1 MRYKAKAIIIVLT
14 ALFAL
19 LSTIGMGA
27 AEDGVKDL
35 LFLENK
41 YIKIFINS
49 GPEETGRFAVDVAAG
64 DPLRTDDDEKPLIY
78 GHPKPWTSYTTIR
91 INGENFVFGRAT
103 RRRAGAGLQGGE
115 LISGPALI
123 DNQLLTQCQY
133 GQVLA
138 DQVLDIARSP
148 STGALDTARIIYRF
162 TNQGSEPVEIGVR
175 TLIDTM
181 LGSNDG
187 APFRIGE
194 TEITGDL
201 SMNKNQYPDFWQAF
215 DSLEKPS
222 VIAQGSLKGE
232 GITQPDQIIFTNWGK
247 PASKPWD
254 FPLEPGRDFTR
265 LGEDELDSAVVMY
278 WNPRKLVP
286 GEQFEVILYYGLG
299 GISFAPGNTFL
310 GISAPAEVQYSI
322 DGTRNYSVIL
332 YLEHRGEAKAK
343 NIKVKLSLP
352 KGLQTVKG
360 NSEIK
365 LEELSPGI
373 TKQFVWE
380 IKPDGAFQGET
391 AFGISVTGDGLE
403 SNQVKRDIKI
413 IGPPLLEVAALVP
426 ELKIV
431 NHRLEPNPLVLS
443 VKITNVGQSTAYGM
457 KAVFNSEN
465 GIRLAGGE
473 RSEKYLP
480 ELPPGHEVTV
490 NWRVLP
496 LTSATKGEFKVAISG
511 SNTKQLIFEDAFM
524 IPVPTVKVN
533 FTDPGTLRPGQIF
546 NCDLHAIN
554 LTGAKKFSLD
564 IKYNPEQLRLVY
576 ISRGTFLVEGQDLAY
591 WSSGQIHDSGIV
603 KQIYG
608 IRDTPFNGEET
619 VLARLN
625 FLVIGSGI
633 GQIETENLV
642 IIGSDEGEIPFSL
655 NKLEYKIEGDG
666 K

>member
-1 MRYKAKAIIIVLT
+1 MRFKRVIIVFT
-14 ALFAL
+14 AIFLIAR
-19 LSTIGMGA
+19 MGA
-27 AEDGVKDL
+27 AEDEIKDL
-35 LFLENK
+35 LVLENK

-64 DPLRTDDDEKPLIY
+64 DPLRADDDGKPLIY

-103 RRRAGAGLQGGE
+103 KRRAGSGVQGGE
-115 LISGPALI
+115 LIFGPTLI
-123 DNQLLTQCQY
+123 NNQLLTQCQY
-133 GQVLA
+133 GQVMA

-162 TNQGSEPVEIGVR
+162 ANQGSEPVEIGVR

-194 TEITGDL
+194 TAITSDL
-201 SMNKNQYPDFWQAF
+201 CLNKNQYPDFWQAF

-247 PASKPWD
+247 PASRPWD
-254 FPLEPGRDFTR
+254 FSLEPGRDFTR

-278 WNPRKLVP
+278 WNPRELGP
-286 GEQFEVILYYGLG
+286 GEQFEVIIYYGLG

-322 DGTRNYSVIL
+322 GEARNYSVIL

-343 NIKVKLSLP
+343 NIKIKLSLP
-352 KGLQTVKG
+352 KGLETTKKQSVI
-360 NSEIK
+360 N
-365 LEELSPGI
+365 LDELAPGI

-380 IKPDGAFQGET
+380 IKPNGAFQGNT
-391 AFGISVTGDGLE
+391 AFKISVTGDGLE

-413 IGPPLLEVAALVP
+413 IGPPLLEVSAIIP

-431 NHRLEPNPLVLS
+431 DHRLEPNPFVLPI
-443 VKITNVGQSTAYGM
+443 KIRNVGQSTAYGM
-457 KAVFNSEN
+457 KAVFNSEK
-465 GIRLAGGE
+465 GLRLADGE
-473 RSEKYLP
+473 RNEKYLS
-480 ELPPGHEVTV
+480 ELPPNSELTI
-490 NWRVLP
+490 NWLVQP
-496 LTSATKGEFKVAISG
+496 LTEATIGEFKVIISG
-511 SNTKQLIFEDAFM
+511 SNTKQLTFEDALI
-524 IPVPTVKVN
+524 IPAPTVKVG
-533 FTDPGTLRPGQIF
+533 FSDPGTLRPGQIL
-546 NCDLHAIN
+546 NCDLYALN
-554 LTGAKKFSLD
+554 LSGAKKFSFD
-564 IKYNPEQLRLVY
+564 VKYNPEQLRLVY

-591 WSSGQIHDSGIV
+591 WSSGQIQHDSGIA

-608 IRDTPFNGEET
+608 IRNTPFNGEET

-625 FLVIGSGI
+625 FLVIGDGT
-633 GQIETENLV
+633 GQIEIENLV
-642 IIGSDEGEIPFSL
+642 IINSDEGEIPFSL
-655 NKLEYKIEGDG
+655 NKLEYIIEGDG

>member
-1 MRYKAKAIIIVLT
+1 MRFKRVIIVFT
-14 ALFAL
+14 AIFLIAR
-19 LSTIGMGA
+19 MGA
-27 AEDGVKDL
+27 AEDEIKDL
-35 LFLENK
+35 LVLENK

-64 DPLRTDDDEKPLIY
+64 DPLRADDDGKPLIY

-103 RRRAGAGLQGGE
+103 KRRAGSGVQGGE
-115 LISGPALI
+115 LIFGPTLI
-123 DNQLLTQCQY
+123 NNQLLTQCQY
-133 GQVLA
+133 GQVMA

-162 TNQGSEPVEIGVR
+162 ANQGSEPVEIGVR

-194 TEITGDL
+194 TAITSDL
-201 SMNKNQYPDFWQAF
+201 CLNKNQYPDFWQAF

-247 PASKPWD
+247 PASRPWD
-254 FPLEPGRDFTR
+254 FSLEPGRDFTR

-278 WNPRKLVP
+278 WNPRELGP
-286 GEQFEVILYYGLG
+286 GEQFEVIIYYGLG

-322 DGTRNYSVIL
+322 GEARNYSVIL

-343 NIKVKLSLP
+343 NIKIKLSLP
-352 KGLQTVKG
+352 KGLETTKKQSVI
-360 NSEIK
+360 N
-365 LEELSPGI
+365 LDELAPGI

-380 IKPDGAFQGET
+380 IKPNGAFQGNT
-391 AFGISVTGDGLE
+391 AFKISVTGDGLE

-413 IGPPLLEVAALVP
+413 IGPPLLEVSAIIP

-431 NHRLEPNPLVLS
+431 DHRLEPNPFVLPI
-443 VKITNVGQSTAYGM
+443 KIRNVGQSTAYGM
-457 KAVFNSEN
+457 KAIFNSEK
-465 GIRLAGGE
+465 GLRLADGE
-473 RSEKYLP
+473 RNEKYLS
-480 ELPPGHEVTV
+480 ELPPNSELTI
-490 NWRVLP
+490 NWLVQP
-496 LTSATKGEFKVAISG
+496 LTEATIGEFKVIISG
-511 SNTKQLIFEDAFM
+511 SNTKQLTFEDALI
-524 IPVPTVKVN
+524 IPAPTVKVG
-533 FTDPGTLRPGQIF
+533 FSDPGTLRPGQIL
-546 NCDLHAIN
+546 NCDLYALN
-554 LTGAKKFSLD
+554 LSGAKKFSFD
-564 IKYNPEQLRLVY
+564 VKYNPEQLRLVY

-591 WSSGQIHDSGIV
+591 WSSGQIQHDSGIA

-608 IRDTPFNGEET
+608 IRNTPFNGEET

-625 FLVIGSGI
+625 FLVIGDGT
-633 GQIETENLV
+633 GQIEIENLV
-642 IIGSDEGEIPFSL
+642 IIDSDEGEIPFSL
-655 NKLEYKIEGDG
+655 NKLEYIIEGDG

>member
-1 MRYKAKAIIIVLT
+1 MRLKTISFILAVI
-14 ALFAL
+14 L
-19 LSTIGMGA
+19 LNPCIGA
-27 AEDGVKDL
+27 AEDKGNDL
-35 LFLENK
+35 LVLENK

-64 DPLRTDDDEKPLIY
+64 DPLRDDDDGKPLIY
-78 GHPKPWTSYTTIR
+78 GHPKPWTSYTTVR
-91 INGENFVFGRAT
+91 INGQNYVFGRAT
-103 RRRAGAGLQGGE
+103 KRRAGVGVPGGE
-115 LISGPALI
+115 IVSGPALI
-123 DNQLLTQCQY
+123 NDQLLTQCRY

-148 STGALDTARIIYRF
+148 STGALDTARITYRF
-162 TNQGSEPVEIGVR
+162 TNQGTEPVEIGVR

-194 TEITGDL
+194 TEITSDL
-201 SMNKNQYPDFWQAF
+201 SLNKNQYPDFWQAF

-278 WNPRKLVP
+278 WNPRKLGP
-286 GEQFEVILYYGLG
+286 GEQFEIILYYGLG

-322 DGTRNYSVIL
+322 GGDRSYSVIL

-343 NIKVKLSLP
+343 NIKIKLALP
-352 KGLQTVKG
+352 KGLETAKNQ
-360 NSEIK
+360 SEIK
-365 LEELSPGI
+365 LAELAPGI

-380 IKPDGAFQGET
+380 IKPNGAFQGNT
-391 AFGISVTGDGLE
+391 AFEISVTGDGLE
-403 SNQVKRDIKI
+403 SNRVKREIKI
-413 IGPPLLEVAALVP
+413 IGPPLLEVAALIP

-443 VKITNVGQSTAYGM
+443 VKIKNVGQATAYGM
-457 KAVFNSEN
+457 KAIFNSGK

-473 RSEKYLP
+473 RNEKYLS
-480 ELPPGHEVTV
+480 ELPSNSEVTV
-490 NWRVLP
+490 NWQVES
-496 LTSATKGEFKVAISG
+496 LTGATIGEFLVTISG
-511 SNTKQLIFEDAFM
+511 SNVKQLTFKDEFP
-524 IPVPTVKVN
+524 IPVPTVKVG

-546 NCDLHAIN
+546 NCDLYAFN

-564 IKYNPEQLRLVY
+564 VKYDPGQLRLVY
-576 ISRGTFLVEGQDLAY
+576 ISRGTFLVEGQELAY
-591 WSSGQIHDSGIV
+591 WSSGQIDHDSGLA

-608 IRDTPFNGEET
+608 IRNTPFTGDET

-625 FLVIGSGI
+625 FLVIGEGT
-633 GQIETENLV
+633 GRIEAENLV
-642 IIGSDEGEIPFSL
+642 IIDSDEGEISFSL
-655 NKLEYKIEGDG
+655 DELEYKIEGDG

>member
-1 MRYKAKAIIIVLT
+1 MRFKRVIIVFT
-14 ALFAL
+14 AIFLIAR
-19 LSTIGMGA
+19 MGA
-27 AEDGVKDL
+27 AEDEIKDL
-35 LFLENK
+35 LVLENK

-64 DPLRTDDDEKPLIY
+64 DPLRADDDGKPLIY

-103 RRRAGAGLQGGE
+103 KRRAGSGVQGGE
-115 LISGPALI
+115 LIFGPTLI
-123 DNQLLTQCQY
+123 NNQLLTQCQY
-133 GQVLA
+133 GQVMA

-162 TNQGSEPVEIGVR
+162 ANQGSEPVEIGVR

-194 TEITGDL
+194 TAITSDL
-201 SMNKNQYPDFWQAF
+201 CLNKNQYPDFWQAF

-247 PASKPWD
+247 PASRPWD
-254 FPLEPGRDFTR
+254 FSLEPGRDFTR

-278 WNPRKLVP
+278 WNPRELGP
-286 GEQFEVILYYGLG
+286 GEQFEVIIYYGLG

-322 DGTRNYSVIL
+322 GEARNYSVIL

-343 NIKVKLSLP
+343 NIKIKLSLP
-352 KGLQTVKG
+352 KGLETTKKQSVI
-360 NSEIK
+360 N
-365 LEELSPGI
+365 LDELAPGI

-380 IKPDGAFQGET
+380 IKPNGAFQGNT
-391 AFGISVTGDGLE
+391 AFKISVTGDGLE

-413 IGPPLLEVAALVP
+413 IGPPLLEVSAIIP

-431 NHRLEPNPLVLS
+431 DHRLEPNPFVLPI
-443 VKITNVGQSTAYGM
+443 KIRNVGQSTAYGM
-457 KAVFNSEN
+457 KAVFNSEK
-465 GIRLAGGE
+465 GLRLADGE
-473 RSEKYLP
+473 RNEKYLS
-480 ELPPGHEVTV
+480 ELPPNSELTI
-490 NWRVLP
+490 NWLVQP
-496 LTSATKGEFKVAISG
+496 LTEATIGEFKVIISG
-511 SNTKQLIFEDAFM
+511 SNTKQLTFEDALI
-524 IPVPTVKVN
+524 IPAPTVKVG
-533 FTDPGTLRPGQIF
+533 FSDPGTLRPGQIL
-546 NCDLHAIN
+546 NCDLYALN
-554 LTGAKKFSLD
+554 LSGAKKFSFD
-564 IKYNPEQLRLVY
+564 VKYNPEQLRLVY

-591 WSSGQIHDSGIV
+591 WSSGQIQHDSGIA
-603 KQIYG
+603 KQTYG
-608 IRDTPFNGEET
+608 IRNTPFNGEET

-625 FLVIGSGI
+625 FLVIGDGT
-633 GQIETENLV
+633 GQIEIENLV
-642 IIGSDEGEIPFSL
+642 IIDSDEGEIPFSL
-655 NKLEYKIEGDG
+655 NKLEYIIEGDG

>member
-1 MRYKAKAIIIVLT
+1 MRFKAIRFILAAI
-14 ALFAL
+14 L
-19 LSTIGMGA
+19 LIPCSGA
-27 AEDGVKDL
+27 AENSVKDL
-35 LFLENK
+35 LVLENK

-64 DPLRTDDDEKPLIY
+64 DPLRDDDDGKPLIY

-91 INGENFVFGRAT
+91 INGQNYVFGRAAK
-103 RRRAGAGLQGGE
+103 RRAGAGVPGGE
-115 LISGPALI
+115 IVSGPALI
-123 DNQLLTQCQY
+123 NDQLLTQCRY

-162 TNQGSEPVEIGVR
+162 TNQGTEPVEIGVR

-194 TEITGDL
+194 TEITSDL
-201 SMNKNQYPDFWQAF
+201 SLNKDQYPDFWQAF

-232 GITQPDQIIFTNWGK
+232 GITQPDRIIFTNWGK
-247 PASKPWD
+247 PAAKPWD

-278 WNPRKLVP
+278 WNPRKLGP

-322 DGTRNYSVIL
+322 GEARSYSVIL

-343 NIKVKLSLP
+343 NIKIKLALP
-352 KGLQTVKG
+352 KGLETAKNQ
-360 NSEIK
+360 SEIR
-365 LEELSPGI
+365 LAELAPGI

-380 IKPDGAFQGET
+380 IKPNGAFQGNT
-391 AFGISVTGDGLE
+391 AFEISVTGDGLE
-403 SNQVKRDIKI
+403 SNRVKREIKI
-413 IGPPLLEVAALVP
+413 IGPPLLEVAALLP

-431 NHRLEPNPLVLS
+431 NHRLEPNPFVLS
-443 VKITNVGQSTAYGM
+443 LKIKNVGQATAYGM
-457 KAVFNSEN
+457 KATFNSEK

-473 RSEKYLP
+473 RNEKYLS
-480 ELPPGHEVTV
+480 ELPPGSEVTV
-490 NWRVLP
+490 NWQVESLP
-496 LTSATKGEFKVAISG
+496 GAIRGEFMVAISG
-511 SNTKQLIFEDAFM
+511 SNVKQLTFKDAFP
-524 IPVPTVKVN
+524 IPVPAVKVG

-546 NCDLHAIN
+546 NCDLYAFN

-564 IKYNPEQLRLVY
+564 VKYDPEQLRLVY
-576 ISRGTFLVEGQDLAY
+576 ISRGTFLVEGQELAY
-591 WSSGQIHDSGIV
+591 WSSGQIDHDSGLV

-608 IRDTPFNGEET
+608 IRNTPFTGEET

-625 FLVIGSGI
+625 FLVIGGGTGRI
-633 GQIETENLV
+633 AAENLV
-642 IIGSDEGEIPFSL
+642 IIDSDEGEISFSL
-655 NKLEYKIEGDG
+655 DELEYKIEGDG

>member
-1 MRYKAKAIIIVLT
+1 MRFKTIRLILAVI
-14 ALFAL
+14 L
-19 LSTIGMGA
+19 LIPCSVA
-27 AEDGVKDL
+27 AENPVKDL
-35 LFLENK
+35 LVLENK

-64 DPLRTDDDEKPLIY
+64 DPLRDDDDGKPLIY

-91 INGENFVFGRAT
+91 INGQNYVFGRAT
-103 RRRAGAGLQGGE
+103 KRRAGAGVPGGE
-115 LISGPALI
+115 IVSGPALI
-123 DNQLLTQCQY
+123 NDQLLTQCRY

-148 STGALDTARIIYRF
+148 STGALDTARITYRF
-162 TNQGSEPVEIGVR
+162 TNQGTESVEIGVR

-194 TEITGDL
+194 TEITSDL
-201 SMNKNQYPDFWQAF
+201 SLNKDQYPDFWQAF

-278 WNPRKLVP
+278 WNPRKLGP
-286 GEQFEVILYYGLG
+286 GEQFEIILYYGLG

-322 DGTRNYSVIL
+322 GGERSYSVIL

-343 NIKVKLSLP
+343 NIKIKLALP
-352 KGLQTVKG
+352 KGLETAKNQ
-360 NSEIK
+360 SEIK
-365 LEELSPGI
+365 LAELAPGI

-380 IKPDGAFQGET
+380 IKPNGAFQGNT
-391 AFGISVTGDGLE
+391 AFEISVTGDGLE
-403 SNQVKRDIKI
+403 SNRVKREIKI
-413 IGPPLLEVAALVP
+413 IGPPLLEVATLIP

-443 VKITNVGQSTAYGM
+443 VKIKNVGQATAYGM
-457 KAVFNSEN
+457 KAIFNSEK

-473 RSEKYLP
+473 RSEKYLS
-480 ELPPGHEVTV
+480 ELPPGSEVTV
-490 NWRVLP
+490 NWQVGSLP
-496 LTSATKGEFKVAISG
+496 GATIGEFLVTISG
-511 SNTKQLIFEDAFM
+511 SNVKQLTLKDAFP
-524 IPVPTVKVN
+524 IPVPTVKVG

-546 NCDLHAIN
+546 NCDLYAFN

-564 IKYNPEQLRLVY
+564 VKYDPEQLRLVY
-576 ISRGTFLVEGQDLAY
+576 ISRGTFLVEGQELAY
-591 WSSGQIHDSGIV
+591 WSSGQIDHDSGLA

-608 IRDTPFNGEET
+608 IRNTPFTGEET

-625 FLVIGSGI
+625 FLVIGGGAGRI
-633 GQIETENLV
+633 AAKNLV
-642 IIGSDEGEIPFSL
+642 IIDSDEGEISFSL
-655 NKLEYKIEGDG
+655 NELEYKIEGDG

>member
-1 MRYKAKAIIIVLT
+1 MRFKTIIIILVAIYLIT
-14 ALFAL
+14 
-19 LSTIGMGA
+19 GMSA
-27 AEDGVKDL
+27 AEDEVKDL

-49 GPEETGRFAVDVAAG
+49 GPDETGRFAVDVAAG
-64 DPLRTDDDEKPLIY
+64 DPLRADDDEKPLIY

-103 RRRAGAGLQGGE
+103 KKRAGSGAQGGE
-115 LISGPALI
+115 LLSGPALI
-123 DNQLLTQCQY
+123 NNQLLTQCQY

-138 DQVLDIARSP
+138 EQVLDIARSP

-162 TNQGSEPVEIGVR
+162 INQGPEPVEIGVR

-194 TEITGDL
+194 TEITSDL
-201 SMNKNQYPDFWQAF
+201 SLNKNQYPDFWQAF

-232 GITQPDQIIFTNWGK
+232 GITQPDQVIFTNWGK
-247 PASKPWD
+247 PATQPWD

-278 WNPRKLVP
+278 WNPRKLGP

-322 DGTRNYSVIL
+322 GGARNYSVIL

-352 KGLQTVKG
+352 KGLETAKG
-360 NSEIK
+360 QSEIK
-365 LEELSPGI
+365 LDELSPGI

-380 IKPDGAFQGET
+380 ITPNGAFQGNT
-391 AFGISVTGDGLE
+391 AFEISVTGDGLE
-403 SNQVKRDIKI
+403 SNQVKREIKI
-413 IGPPLLEVAALVP
+413 IGPPLLEVAAIIP

-431 NHRLEPNPLVLS
+431 NHRLEPNPLVLP
-443 VKITNVGQSTAYGM
+443 VKIRNVGQSTAYGM
-457 KAVFNSEN
+457 KAIFNSEK
-465 GIRLAGGE
+465 GIRLASGE
-473 RSEKYLP
+473 RNEKYLS
-480 ELPPGHEVTV
+480 ELPPNSEVTV
-490 NWRVLP
+490 NWQIDP
-496 LTSATKGEFKVAISG
+496 LIGATKGEFKVTISG
-511 SNTKQLIFEDAFM
+511 SNTKQFTFKDAFA
-524 IPVPTVKVN
+524 IPVPTVKVG

-546 NCDLHAIN
+546 NCDLYAIN
-554 LTGAKKFSLD
+554 LTGAKKFTLD
-564 IKYNPEQLRLVY
+564 VKYNPKQLRLVY

-591 WSSGQIHDSGIV
+591 WSSGQIDHDSGLA

-608 IRDTPFNGEET
+608 IRETPFNGEET

-625 FLVIGSGI
+625 FLVIGG
-633 GQIETENLV
+633 GAGAIEAENLV
-642 IIGSDEGEIPFSL
+642 IIDSGEGEIPFSL

>member
-1 MRYKAKAIIIVLT
+1 MKREVIIPI
-14 ALFAL
+14 FSAL
-19 LSTIGMGA
+19 LLFCGIGA
-27 AEDGVKDL
+27 AENEVKDL
-35 LFLENK
+35 LVLENK

-64 DPLRTDDDEKPLIY
+64 DPLRADDDEKPLIY

-91 INGENFVFGRAT
+91 INGENYLFGRAT
-103 RRRAGAGLQGGE
+103 KKRAGAGVQGGE
-115 LISGPALI
+115 LISGPTLHN
-123 DNQLLTQCQY
+123 NQLLTQCRY

-194 TEITGDL
+194 TEITSDL
-201 SMNKNQYPDFWQAF
+201 SLNKNQYPDFWQAF

-247 PASKPWD
+247 PAVKPWD
-254 FPLEPGRDFTR
+254 FSLEPGRDFIR

-278 WNPRKLVP
+278 WNPRKLGP

-322 DGTRNYSVIL
+322 GGARSYSVIL

-343 NIKVKLSLP
+343 NIKVKLALP
-352 KGLQTVKG
+352 KGLETAKNQ
-360 NSEIK
+360 SEIK
-365 LEELSPGI
+365 LEELAPGI
-373 TKQFVWE
+373 TKQFVWD
-380 IKPDGAFQGET
+380 ITPNGAFQGNT
-391 AFGISVTGDGLE
+391 AFEISVTGDGLE
-403 SNQVKRDIKI
+403 SNRVRREIKI
-413 IGPPLLEVAALVP
+413 IGPPLLEVAAIIP

-431 NHRLEPNPLVLS
+431 NHRLEPNPLVLPL
-443 VKITNVGQSTAYGM
+443 KIKNAGQSTAFGM
-457 KAVFNSEN
+457 KAVFKSEG
-465 GIRLAGGE
+465 GIRLASGE
-473 RSEKYLP
+473 RNEKYLS
-480 ELPPGHEVTV
+480 ELPPNSEVTV
-490 NWRVLP
+490 NWQVEP
-496 LTSATKGEFKVAISG
+496 LNGVTKGEFSVTVSG
-511 SNTKQLIFEDAFM
+511 SNTKQLTFKDAFM
-524 IPVPTVKVN
+524 IPVPTAKVG

-546 NCDLHAIN
+546 NCDLYAFN

-564 IKYNPEQLRLVY
+564 VKYDPEQLRLVY
-576 ISRGTFLVEGQDLAY
+576 ISRGTFLVEGQELAY
-591 WSSGQIHDSGIV
+591 WSSGQIDHESGLV

-608 IRDTPFNGEET
+608 IRETPFNGEET

-625 FLVIGSGI
+625 FLVIGG
-633 GQIETENLV
+633 GTGRIEAENLV
-642 IIGSDEGEIPFSL
+642 IIDSGEGEVPFSL

>member
-1 MRYKAKAIIIVLT
+1 MRFKIIIFILAVIFLIPY
-14 ALFAL
+14 
-19 LSTIGMGA
+19 IGV
-27 AEDGVKDL
+27 AEDEVKDL
-35 LFLENK
+35 LVLENK

-64 DPLRTDDDEKPLIY
+64 DPLRADDDGKPLIY

-103 RRRAGAGLQGGE
+103 KKSAGSGVQGGE
-115 LISGPALI
+115 LLFGPALI
-123 DNQLLTQCQY
+123 NNQLLTQCQY
-133 GQVLA
+133 GQVRA

-162 TNQGSEPVEIGVR
+162 TNQGPETVEIGVR

-201 SMNKNQYPDFWQAF
+201 SLNKNQYPDFWQAF

-247 PASKPWD
+247 PASRPWD

-278 WNPRKLVP
+278 WNPRKLGP

-322 DGTRNYSVIL
+322 GGARNYSVIL

-352 KGLQTVKG
+352 KGLQTAKG
-360 NSEIK
+360 QSEIK
-365 LEELSPGI
+365 LNELAPGI

-380 IKPDGAFQGET
+380 ITPDGAFQGNT
-391 AFGISVTGDGLE
+391 AFEIGVTGDGLE
-403 SNQVKRDIKI
+403 SNRVKREIKI
-413 IGPPLLEVAALVP
+413 IGPPLLEVAAIIP

-431 NHRLEPNPLVLS
+431 NHRLEPNPLVLP
-443 VKITNVGQSTAYGM
+443 VKIKNVGQATAYGM
-457 KAVFNSEN
+457 KAIFDSEQ

-473 RSEKYLP
+473 RNEKYLS
-480 ELPPGHEVTV
+480 ELPPDSETTV
-490 NWRVLP
+490 NWRIEP
-496 LTSATKGEFKVAISG
+496 LTGATKGEFKVTVTG
-511 SNTKQLIFEDAFM
+511 SNTKRLTFKDGFT
-524 IPVPTVKVN
+524 IPTPTVKVG
-533 FTDPGTLRPGQIF
+533 FSDPGTLRPGQIF
-546 NCDLHAIN
+546 NCDLYAIN
-554 LTGAKKFSLD
+554 LTGAKKFTLD
-564 IKYNPEQLRLVY
+564 VKYNPEQLRLVY

-591 WSSGQIHDSGIV
+591 WSSGLIDHQSGLAN
-603 KQIYG
+603 QIYG
-608 IRDTPFNGEET
+608 IRETPFNGEET

-625 FLVIGSGI
+625 FLVIGSGN
-633 GQIETENLV
+633 GAIEAENLV
-642 IIGSDEGEIPFSL
+642 IIDSGEGEIPFSL